1 MQVDSLT
8 TKLEEQAEDLSYYQD
23 CLDIVSDGLDSIAAA
38 DSSLMMVTGN
48 KEGTISKES
57 IRENLAAYADMLA
70 RQHERIQNLENELSG
85 NKRELS
91 KMKQLLAYLNKQIA
105 EKDATIKSLNEQL
118 DQKNFDINKLKEE
131 VGRLNVTNAD
141 LTNTVKQQDEAIT
154 VAQEMLNEAYYIVGT
169 NKELKKQ
176 GVLSK
181 KFLGKAQMNSD
192 VDVSAF
198 KKIDIRQVTQIQV
211 DSKNAKILS
220 SHPSNSY
227 SIRVDKA
234 NKSSVITI
242 LDEVAFWSLTR
253 YLVIEK

>member
-1 MQVDSLT
+1 
-8 TKLEEQAEDLSYYQD
+8 
-23 CLDIVSDGLDSIAAA
+23 
-38 DSSLMMVTGN
+38 
-48 KEGTISKES
+48 
-57 IRENLAAYADMLA
+57 
-70 RQHERIQNLENELSG
+70 
-85 NKRELS
+85 
-91 KMKQLLAYLNKQIA
+91 
-105 EKDATIKSLNEQL
+105 
-118 DQKNFDINKLKEE
+118 
-131 VGRLNVTNAD
+131 
-141 LTNTVKQQDEAIT
+141 
-154 VAQEMLNEAYYIVGT
+154 
-169 NKELKKQ
+169 
-176 GVLSK
+176 
-181 KFLGKAQMNSD
+181 MNSD